1 MKDKA
6 KQKTA
11 KNVKFAFWD
20 TSAIVPLCCRQ
31 AFSQQIRR
39 AARQYPGQAVW
50 WGTPVEALSSLNRL
64 VREGYLSSGE
74 LRQALQRLD
83 YLRRKWDEIQPTLLV
98 RNTAE
103 RMLGAHNLRAA
114 DALQLAAAL
123 IWCRNFS
130 RQRTFI
136 CVDNRLAEAA
146 EAEGFTVIQ
155 PL

>member
-11 KNVKFAFWD
+11 KNVNFAFWD
-20 TSAIVPLCCRQ
+20 TSAIVPLCCQQ
-31 AFSQQIRR
+31 ALSQQIRQ
-39 AARQYPGQAVW
+39 AARRYPGQAVW
-50 WGTPVEALSSLNRL
+50 WGTSVEAVSSLNRL

-74 LRQALQRLD
+74 LRQALQKLD
-83 YLRRKWDEIQPTLLV
+83 YLRRKWDEIQPTLQV
-98 RNTAE
+98 RTTAE
-103 RMLGAHNLRAA
+103 RLLGAHELRAA

-136 CVDNRLAEAA
+136 CADNRLAEAA
-146 EAEGFTVIQ
+146 EAEGFTLVR